1 VDRDGVLFVVLPIM
15 VALGLLAGFLLVWR
29 RDERGGRP
37 WWGSPLLWLSLAI
50 GFVILG
56 VLVWPWLLGGRSCS
70 SRSCGCLGRGNRPR
84 SIPGR
89 TGTRGPTGLTHD
101 PGQGDGLQ

>member
-1 VDRDGVLFVVLPIM
+1 MDRDGVLFVALPSM

-56 VLVWPWLLGGRSCS
+56 VLVWPWLLGGTFLFIPFVWVS
-70 SRSCGCLGRGNRPR
+70 RPR
-84 SIPGR
+84 QP
-89 TGTRGPTGLTHD
+89 PPVD
-101 PGQGDGLQ
+101 PRSNGHARSHRHHA